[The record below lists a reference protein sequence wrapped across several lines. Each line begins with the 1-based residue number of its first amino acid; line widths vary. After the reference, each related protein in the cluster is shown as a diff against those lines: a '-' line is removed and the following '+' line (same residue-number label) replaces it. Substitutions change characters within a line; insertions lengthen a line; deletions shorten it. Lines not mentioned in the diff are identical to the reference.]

1 MDGVYAA
8 ARSCKR
14 WRGGYPDTVAA
25 KRLLLAALVV
35 AVVAALVVVGVTP
48 LGVSP
53 PASER
58 SAADGFS
65 AGRAMLLLRVVAA
78 APRPIGSDAAVRA
91 RDAIVAELDALHLA
105 PHVQTAS
112 AVSATSGRVAGTARN
127 VVARLPGRDP
137 SRAVLLV
144 AHYDSVPV
152 AAGAADDGGGVV
164 TLLETARALVAG
176 PRPRNDVVFLF
187 TDGEERGLL
196 GARAF
201 LREDPWAYGVGV
213 ALNFDSPGSS
223 SPVLMYETSP
233 GNGRLVRELVAGA
246 PRPYTSSLMYEVSR
260 RLPIQ
265 SDFRPFVAAG
275 VPGLSF
281 GALDGPAYDHTA
293 YDSLQSFHA
302 DSLQHEGDTALA
314 LARRFGDLDLWDL
327 HREDVVYFDVVD
339 GFAVVYAKSLVLP
352 FLALAAAVFAVAVAV
367 AARRRLLSLRG
378 LSLAV
383 PATVAVLGVALLV
396 MALAW
401 GMYRTAYEQRTWSEA
416 GVVISD
422 LYRLGLV
429 LLAAAVIVAAYELL
443 LRRLRP
449 WDLAVAALV
458 WWLAGAVA
466 VAVLV
471 PGAAYLLTWP
481 LAGAGL
487 GLLGAVLLGERALH
501 GVAGV
506 AVTLA
511 GAAPGVVLMS
521 SATYLLLMSAG
532 LKQVLTVLA
541 VWLVAGLLVIPLEVV
556 RRGFRLWLPV
566 ALAGV
571 GFVVLMAAGST
582 VAFDAEHPRFTS
594 IYYRIDESGV
604 ARWQTVDRID
614 QWTGQFLRGDL
625 RQPFQDAYFP
635 QMGVRATIVGDAPR
649 VRLAAPVIEV
659 LRDATTGD
667 RRTVRL
673 RLRSARGAQVVSL
686 LVQSVVGQLSAR
698 VNGLPLQGWDTT
710 ILDGTTV
717 RWWFDYYA
725 PPPAG
730 VVVTLR
736 FAAGPA
742 VLLRA
747 VDFSYGIPPR
757 LAGQYDGRPPGML
770 PGRLGD
776 GTLVESTLRLPP
788 SPPAG
793 AVGAPAG
800 PPQPS
805 APP

>member
-1 MDGVYAA
+1 MAVKKY
-8 ARSCKR
+8 
-14 WRGGYPDTVAA
+14 
-25 KRLLLAALVV
+25 LLAALVV

-53 PASER
+53 PAPER
-58 SAADGFS
+58 SAAEGFS
-65 AGRAMLLLRVVAA
+65 AGRAMRLLREIAA
-78 APRPIGSDAAVRA
+78 APRPIGSVGAARA

-112 AVSATSGRVAGTARN
+112 AVSAVSGRVAGTVRN

-137 SRAVLLV
+137 SRAVLLA

-164 TLLETARALVAG
+164 TLLETARALASG
-176 PRPRNDVVFLF
+176 PRPRTDVIFLF

-213 ALNFDSPGSS
+213 VLNFDSPGSS

-233 GNGRLVRELVAGA
+233 GNGLLVRELVAGA

-260 RLPIQ
+260 RLPIE
-265 SDFRPFVAAG
+265 SDFRPFSAAG
-275 VPGLSF
+275 VPGMSF
-281 GALDGPAYDHTA
+281 GALDGPTYDHTA
-293 YDSLQSFHA
+293 YDSLENFRA
-302 DSLQHEGDTALA
+302 GSLQHEGDTALG
-314 LARRFGDLDLWDL
+314 LARRFGDLDLWAL
-327 HREDVVYFDVVD
+327 HREDVVYFDIVD
-339 GFAVVYAKSLVLP
+339 GLAVVYEKSLVLP
-352 FLALAAAVFAVAVAV
+352 FVALAAAVFAVAVAV
-367 AARRRLLSLRG
+367 GAWRRLLSLRG
-378 LSLAV
+378 LSVAVLA
-383 PATVAVLGVALLV
+383 AAAVLGVALLV
-396 MALAW
+396 LALAW

-422 LYRLGLV
+422 FYRLGLV

-449 WDLAVAALV
+449 WDLAVAALF
-458 WWLAGAVA
+458 WWLAAAVA
-466 VAVLV
+466 VAVIV
-471 PGAAYLLTWP
+471 PGASYLLTWP
-481 LAGAGL
+481 LAGASL
-487 GLLGAVLLGERALH
+487 GLLGAVLLGDRALH
-501 GVAGV
+501 SVAGV

-532 LKQVLTVLA
+532 LKQVVTVIA
-541 VWLVAGLLVIPLEVV
+541 VWLVVGLLVIPLEVV

-571 GFVVLMAAGST
+571 SVVVLMAVGST
-582 VAFDAEHPRFTS
+582 VAFDTEHPRFTS
-594 IYYRIDESGV
+594 IYYRVDESG
-604 ARWQTVDRID
+604 ASRWQTVDRID
-614 QWTGQFLRGDL
+614 EWTGQFLREEL
-625 RQPFQDAYFP
+625 QRPFQDAYFP
-635 QMGVRATIVGDAPR
+635 QMGVRTTIVGAAPQ
-649 VRLAAPVIEV
+649 VRLAAPVIDV
-659 LRDATTGD
+659 LRDSTTGD

-673 RLRSARGAQVVSL
+673 RLRSPRGAQIISL
-686 LVQSVVGQLSAR
+686 LVHSVVGGLTAS
-698 VNGLPLQGWDTT
+698 VDGLPLQGWDTT
-710 ILDGTTV
+710 ILDGSTV

-725 PPPAG
+725 PPPGG

-747 VDFSYGIPPR
+747 VDFSYGIPPQ
-757 LAGQYDGRPPGML
+757 LVGLYDGHPPGML
-770 PGRLGD
+770 PGRIGD
-776 GTLVESTLRLPP
+776 GTLVESTLRLRP

-793 AVGAPAG
+793 AAAAIGAAG
-800 PPQPS
+800 TAGRGS
-805 APP
+805 AKR

>member
-1 MDGVYAA
+1 MGEVCAA
-8 ARSCKR
+8 AGSCKR
-14 WRGGYPDTVAA
+14 RRGGYPEIVVA
-25 KRLLLAALVV
+25 KKHLLAGLVV

-53 PASER
+53 PAPER
-58 SAADGFS
+58 SAAEGFS
-65 AGRAMLLLRVVAA
+65 AGRALLLLREVAA
-78 APRPIGSDAAVRA
+78 APRPMGSDGAARA
-91 RDAIVAELDALHLA
+91 RDTIVAQLDELHIA

-112 AVSATSGRVAGTARN
+112 AVSAQSGRVAGTVRN

-164 TLLETARALVAG
+164 TLLETARALASG
-176 PRPRNDVVFLF
+176 PRPRNDVIFLF
-187 TDGEERGLL
+187 TDGEEYGLL

-213 ALNFDSPGSS
+213 VLNFDSPGSS

-233 GNGRLVRELVAGA
+233 GNGLLVRELVAAA
-246 PRPYTSSLMYEVSR
+246 PHPYTSSLMYEVSR
-260 RLPIQ
+260 RLPIE
-265 SDFRPFVAAG
+265 SDFRLFVAAG
-275 VPGLSF
+275 VPGMSF

-293 YDSLQSFHA
+293 YDSLASFHGG
-302 DSLQHEGDTALA
+302 SLQHQGDTALA

-327 HREDVVYFDVVD
+327 HRDDVVYFGVVD
-339 GFAVVYAKSLVLP
+339 GLAIVYEEGLVLP
-352 FLALAAAVFAVAVAV
+352 FVALAVVVFAVAVTVAV
-367 AARRRLLSLRG
+367 RRRLLSLRG
-378 LSLAV
+378 VGLAV
-383 PATVAVLGVALLV
+383 PATAAVLGVALV
-396 MALAW
+396 VTAVAW
-401 GMYRTAYEQRTWSEA
+401 GMYRTAYEQRTWSET

-422 LYRLGLV
+422 FYRLGLV

-449 WDLAVAALV
+449 WDLAVAAV
-458 WWLAGAVA
+458 SWWLVAAVA
-466 VAVLV
+466 VAVVV
-471 PGAAYLLTWP
+471 PGASYLLTWP

-501 GVAGV
+501 SVAGV

-532 LKQVLTVLA
+532 LKQVVTVVA

-566 ALAGV
+566 ALAGAGV
-571 GFVVLMAAGST
+571 AVLMAVGST
-582 VAFDAEHPRFTS
+582 VAFDAEHPRLTS
-594 IYYRIDESGV
+594 IYYRVDESGV

-614 QWTGQFLRGDL
+614 QWTGQFLRDDL
-625 RQPFQDAYFP
+625 RSPFQDAYFP
-635 QMGVRATIVGDAPR
+635 QMGVRPTTVGAAPQ

-659 LRDATTGD
+659 LSDTTTGD

-686 LVQSVVGQLSAR
+686 LVHSVVGGLTAS
-698 VNGLPLQGWDTT
+698 VDGLPLQAWDTT

-730 VVVTLR
+730 VAVTLR
-736 FAAGPA
+736 FASGPA
-742 VLLRA
+742 VLLRV
-747 VDFSYGIPPR
+747 VDFSYGIPPQ
-757 LAGQYDGRPPGML
+757 LAGQYDGRPSGML
-770 PGRLGD
+770 PGRIGD
-776 GTLVESTLRLPP
+776 GTLVERTLRLPAVEEAA
-788 SPPAG
+788 SPP
-793 AVGAPAG
+793 PAR
-800 PPQPS
+800 
-805 APP
+805 

>member
-1 MDGVYAA
+1 MGGVCAA
-8 ARSCKR
+8 AGSCKPR
-14 WRGGYPDTVAA
+14 RGGYPETVAA
-25 KRLLLAALVV
+25 KKHLLAVLVV

-53 PASER
+53 PAPER

-65 AGRAMLLLRVVAA
+65 AGRALLLLREIAA
-78 APRPIGSDAAVRA
+78 APRPIGSEGAARA
-91 RDAIVAELDALHLA
+91 RDVIAAELDALHLA

-112 AVSATSGRVAGTARN
+112 AVSSQSGRVAGTVRN

-164 TLLETARALVAG
+164 TLLETARALASG
-176 PRPRNDVVFLF
+176 PRPRNDVIFLF

-213 ALNFDSPGSS
+213 VLNFDSPGSS

-233 GNGRLVRELVAGA
+233 GNGLLVRELVAGA
-246 PRPYTSSLMYEVSR
+246 SHPYTSSLMYEVSR
-260 RLPIQ
+260 RLPIA

-275 VPGLSF
+275 VPGMSF

-293 YDSLQSFHA
+293 YDSLESFHA
-302 DSLQHEGDTALA
+302 RSLQHEGDTALA
-314 LARRFGDLDLWDL
+314 VARHFGDLDLWDL
-327 HREDVVYFDVVD
+327 HRVDVVYFDVADAFV
-339 GFAVVYAKSLVLP
+339 VVYGKGLVLP
-352 FLALAAAVFAVAVAV
+352 FAALAVAVFAVAVTIAL
-367 AARRRLLSLRG
+367 RRKLLSLRG

-383 PATVAVLGVALLV
+383 PATATVLGVALLV
-396 MALAW
+396 MALVW
-401 GMYRTAYEQRTWSEA
+401 GMYRTAYEQRTWSET

-422 LYRLGLV
+422 FYRLGLV

-449 WDLAVAALV
+449 WDLAVAALL
-458 WWLAGAVA
+458 WWLVGAVA
-466 VAVLV
+466 VAVIV
-471 PGAAYLLTWP
+471 PGASYLLTWP
-481 LAGAGL
+481 LAGASL
-487 GLLGAVLLGERALH
+487 GLLGAVLLGDRALH
-501 GVAGV
+501 SVAGV
-506 AVTLA
+506 ALTLA

-532 LKQVLTVLA
+532 LKQVVTVLA
-541 VWLVAGLLVIPLEVV
+541 VWLVAGLLVLPLEIV
-556 RRGFRLWLPV
+556 RRGFLWWAP
-566 ALAGV
+566 AGLAV
-571 GFVVLMAAGST
+571 GGAVVLMLVGST
-582 VAFDAEHPRFTS
+582 VAFDVEHPRFTS
-594 IYYRIDESGV
+594 IYYRQGERGAAS
-604 ARWQTVDRID
+604 WQTVDRVD
-614 QWTGQFLRGDL
+614 GWTQQFLPDAPRYTFGDG
-625 RQPFQDAYFP
+625 YFP
-635 QMGVRATIVGDAPR
+635 EMGVRATIAQ
-649 VRLAAPVIEV
+649 AAPPLRLPPPV
-659 LRDATTGD
+659 LRVVSDSTTGD

-673 RLRSARGAQVVSL
+673 RLRSARDAPAVSL
-686 LVQSVVGQLSAR
+686 LVQSVVGGLTAS
-698 VNGLPLQGWDTT
+698 VDGLPLQGWDTT

-747 VDFSYGIPPR
+747 VDFSYGIPPQ

-770 PGRLGD
+770 PGRIGD
-776 GTLVESTLRLPP
+776 GTLVEATLRLPAVP
-788 SPPAG
+788 ATASPPA
-793 AVGAPAG
+793 AL
-800 PPQPS
+800 
-805 APP
+805 

>member
-1 MDGVYAA
+1 MAGVCADEG
-8 ARSCKR
+8 SCKPR
-14 WRGGYPDTVAA
+14 RGGYSEIVVA
-25 KRLLLAALVV
+25 KKHLLAGLVV

-53 PASER
+53 PAPER
-58 SAADGFS
+58 SAAESFS
-65 AGRAMLLLRVVAA
+65 AGRALLLLREVAA
-78 APRPIGSDAAVRA
+78 APRPMGSDGAARA
-91 RDAIVAELDALHLA
+91 RDIIVARLDELHLA

-112 AVSATSGRVAGTARN
+112 AVSAQSGRVAGTVSN

-164 TLLETARALVAG
+164 TLLETARALASG
-176 PRPRNDVVFLF
+176 PRPRNDVIFLF

-213 ALNFDSPGSS
+213 VLNFDSPGSS

-233 GNGRLVRELVAGA
+233 GNGLLVREFVAAA
-246 PRPYTSSLMYEVSR
+246 PHPYSSSLMYEVSR
-260 RLPIQ
+260 RLPIE

-275 VPGLSF
+275 VPGMSF

-293 YDSLQSFHA
+293 YDSPAKFHA
-302 DSLQHEGDTALA
+302 GSLQHEGDTALA

-339 GFAVVYAKSLVLP
+339 GVAVVYDAGLVLP
-352 FLALAAAVFAVAVAV
+352 FVGLAAAVFAVAVTVAV
-367 AARRRLLSLRG
+367 RRRLLSLRG
-378 LSLAV
+378 VGLAV
-383 PATVAVLGVALLV
+383 PATAAVLGVALV
-396 MALAW
+396 VTAVAW
-401 GMYRTAYEQRTWSEA
+401 GMYRTAYQQRTWSET

-422 LYRLGLV
+422 FYRLGLV

-449 WDLAVAALV
+449 WDLAVAAV
-458 WWLAGAVA
+458 SWWLVAAVA
-466 VAVLV
+466 VAVVV
-471 PGAAYLLTWP
+471 PGASYLLTWP

-501 GVAGV
+501 SVAGV

-532 LKQVLTVLA
+532 LKQVATVVA

-556 RRGFRLWLPV
+556 RRGFRLWLPA
-566 ALAGV
+566 ALAAAGV
-571 GFVVLMAAGST
+571 AVLMAVGST

-594 IYYRIDESGV
+594 IYYRVDESGV

-614 QWTGQFLRGDL
+614 QWTGQFLRDDL
-625 RQPFQDAYFP
+625 RSPFRDAYFP
-635 QMGVRATIVGDAPR
+635 QMGVRLTTDGAAPQ
-649 VRLAAPVIEV
+649 VRLAAPVIDV
-659 LRDATTGD
+659 LSDTTTGD

-686 LVQSVVGQLSAR
+686 LVHSVVGGLTAS
-698 VNGLPLQGWDTT
+698 VDGLPLQAWDTT

-730 VVVTLR
+730 VAVTLR
-736 FAAGPA
+736 FASGPE
-742 VLLRA
+742 VLLRV
-747 VDFSYGIPPR
+747 VDFSYGIPPQ
-757 LAGQYDGRPPGML
+757 LAGQYDGRPSGML
-770 PGRLGD
+770 PGRIGD
-776 GTLVESTLRLPP
+776 GTLVERTLRLPAVQAGAA
-788 SPPAG
+788 SPPT
-793 AVGAPAG
+793 P
-800 PPQPS
+800 
-805 APP
+805 

>member
-1 MDGVYAA
+1 
-8 ARSCKR
+8 
-14 WRGGYPDTVAA
+14 VAA
-25 KRLLLAALVV
+25 KKHLLAVLVV
-35 AVVAALVVVGVTP
+35 VVVAALVVVGVTP

-53 PASER
+53 PAPER

-65 AGRAMLLLRVVAA
+65 AGRAMQHLREIAA
-78 APRPIGSDAAVRA
+78 APRPIGSGGAARA
-91 RDAIVAELDALHLA
+91 RDVIAAELDALHLA

-112 AVSATSGRVAGTARN
+112 AVSSQSGRVAGTVRN

-152 AAGAADDGGGVV
+152 AAGAADDAGGVV
-164 TLLETARALVAG
+164 TLLETARALASG
-176 PRPRNDVVFLF
+176 PRPRNDVIFLF

-213 ALNFDSPGSS
+213 VLNFDSPGSS
-223 SPVLMYETSP
+223 SPALMYETSP
-233 GNGRLVRELVAGA
+233 GNGLLVRELVAGA
-246 PRPYTSSLMYEVSR
+246 PHPYTSSLMYEVSR
-260 RLPIQ
+260 RLPIE

-275 VPGLSF
+275 VPGMSF

-293 YDSLQSFHA
+293 YDSLESFHA
-302 DSLQHEGDTALA
+302 GSLQHEGDTALA

-339 GFAVVYAKSLVLP
+339 GFAVVYGRGLVLP
-352 FLALAAAVFAVAVAV
+352 LAALAAALFAVAVAV
-367 AARRRLLSLRG
+367 AGRRRLLSLRG
-378 LSLAV
+378 FSLAV
-383 PATVAVLGVALLV
+383 PATATVLGVALLV
-396 MALAW
+396 MALVW
-401 GMYRTAYEQRTWSEA
+401 GMYRTAYEQRTWSET

-422 LYRLGLV
+422 FYRLGLV
-429 LLAAAVIVAAYELL
+429 LLAAAAIVASYELL

-449 WDLAVAALV
+449 WDLAVAALL
-458 WWLAGAVA
+458 WWLIGAVA
-466 VAVLV
+466 VAVIV
-471 PGAAYLLTWP
+471 PGASYLLTWP
-481 LAGAGL
+481 LAAASL
-487 GLLGAVLLGERALH
+487 GLLGAVLLGDRALH
-501 GVAGV
+501 SVAGV
-506 AVTLA
+506 VVTLA

-532 LKQVLTVLA
+532 LKQVVTVLA

-556 RRGFRLWLPV
+556 RRGSRLWLPV

-571 GFVVLMAAGST
+571 GFVVLMAVGST
-582 VAFDAEHPRFTS
+582 VAFDTEHPRFTS
-594 IYYRIDESGV
+594 IYYRVDESGA

-614 QWTGQFLRGDL
+614 DWTGQFLQEEL
-625 RQPFQDAYFP
+625 RPFHDAYFP
-635 QMGVRATIVGDAPR
+635 QMGVRSTIVGAAPQ

-659 LRDATTGD
+659 LRDTTMGD

-673 RLRSARGAQVVSL
+673 RLRSARDAQVVSL
-686 LVQSVVGQLSAR
+686 LVHSVVGGLTAS
-698 VNGLPLQGWDTT
+698 VDGLPLQGWDTT

-736 FAAGPA
+736 FATGPA

-747 VDFSYGIPPR
+747 VDFSYGIPPQ

-770 PGRLGD
+770 PGRIGD
-776 GTLVESTLRLPP
+776 GTLVESTLRLPAV
-788 SPPAG
+788 PAT
-793 AVGAPAG
+793 AS
-800 PPQPS
+800 S
-805 APP
+805 ATR

>member
-1 MDGVYAA
+1 MGGVCAA
-8 ARSCKR
+8 AGSCKPR
-14 WRGGYPDTVAA
+14 RGGYPETVAA
-25 KRLLLAALVV
+25 KKHLLAVLVV
-35 AVVAALVVVGVTP
+35 VVVAALVVVGVTP

-53 PASER
+53 PAPER

-65 AGRAMLLLRVVAA
+65 AGRAMQHLREIAA
-78 APRPIGSDAAVRA
+78 APRPIGSGGAARA
-91 RDAIVAELDALHLA
+91 RDVIAAELDALHLA

-112 AVSATSGRVAGTARN
+112 AVSSQSGRVAGTVRN

-152 AAGAADDGGGVV
+152 AAGAADDAGGVV
-164 TLLETARALVAG
+164 TLLETARALASG
-176 PRPRNDVVFLF
+176 PRPRNDVIFLF

-213 ALNFDSPGSS
+213 VLNFDSPGSS
-223 SPVLMYETSP
+223 SPALMYETSP
-233 GNGRLVRELVAGA
+233 GNGLLVRELVAGA
-246 PRPYTSSLMYEVSR
+246 PHPYTSSLMYEVSR
-260 RLPIQ
+260 RLPIE

-275 VPGLSF
+275 VPGMSF

-293 YDSLQSFHA
+293 YDSLESFHA
-302 DSLQHEGDTALA
+302 GSLQHEGDTALA

-339 GFAVVYAKSLVLP
+339 GFAVVYGRGLVLP
-352 FLALAAAVFAVAVAV
+352 LAALAAALFAVAVAV
-367 AARRRLLSLRG
+367 AGRRRLLSLRG
-378 LSLAV
+378 FSLAV
-383 PATVAVLGVALLV
+383 PATATVLGVALLV
-396 MALAW
+396 MALVW
-401 GMYRTAYEQRTWSEA
+401 GMYRTAYEQRTWSET

-422 LYRLGLV
+422 FYRLGLV
-429 LLAAAVIVAAYELL
+429 LLAAAAIVASYELL

-449 WDLAVAALV
+449 WDLAVAALL
-458 WWLAGAVA
+458 WWLIGAVA
-466 VAVLV
+466 VAVIV
-471 PGAAYLLTWP
+471 PGASYLLTWP
-481 LAGAGL
+481 LAAASL
-487 GLLGAVLLGERALH
+487 GLLGAVLLGDRALH
-501 GVAGV
+501 SVAGV
-506 AVTLA
+506 VVTLA

-532 LKQVLTVLA
+532 LKQVVTVLA

-556 RRGFRLWLPV
+556 RRGSRLWLPV

-571 GFVVLMAAGST
+571 GFVVLMAVGST
-582 VAFDAEHPRFTS
+582 VAFDTEHPRFTS
-594 IYYRIDESGV
+594 IYYRVDESGA

-614 QWTGQFLRGDL
+614 DWTGQFLQEEL
-625 RQPFQDAYFP
+625 RPFHDAYFP
-635 QMGVRATIVGDAPR
+635 QMGVRSTIVGAAPQ

-659 LRDATTGD
+659 LRDTTMGD

-673 RLRSARGAQVVSL
+673 RLRSARDAQVVSL
-686 LVQSVVGQLSAR
+686 LVHSVVGGLTAS
-698 VNGLPLQGWDTT
+698 VEGLPLQGWDTT

-736 FAAGPA
+736 FATGPA

-747 VDFSYGIPPR
+747 VDFSYGIPPQ

-770 PGRLGD
+770 PGRIGD
-776 GTLVESTLRLPP
+776 GTLVESTLRLPAV
-788 SPPAG
+788 PAT
-793 AVGAPAG
+793 AS
-800 PPQPS
+800 S
-805 APP
+805 ATR

>member
-1 MDGVYAA
+1 MGGVCATA
-8 ARSCKR
+8 SSCKPR
-14 WRGGYPDTVAA
+14 RGGYSETVAI
-25 KRLLLAALVV
+25 KNSLLAALVV
-35 AVVAALVVVGVTP
+35 AVVAALVVVGITP
-48 LGVSP
+48 LGVPP
-53 PASER
+53 PAPER
-58 SAADGFS
+58 SAAEGFS
-65 AGRAMLLLRVVAA
+65 AGRAMRLLGEIAA
-78 APRPIGSDAAVRA
+78 APRPIGSNGAALA
-91 RDAIVAELDALHLA
+91 RDAIVSHLDDLHMA

-112 AVSATSGRVAGTARN
+112 AVSVLNGRVAGTVRN

-164 TLLETARALVAG
+164 TLLETARALAGG
-176 PRPRNDVVFLF
+176 PRPRNDVIFLF

-213 ALNFDSPGSS
+213 VLNFDSPGSS

-233 GNGRLVRELVAGA
+233 GNGRLVREFLAGA

-260 RLPIQ
+260 RLPIE

-275 VPGLSF
+275 VPGMSF
-281 GALDGPAYDHTA
+281 GALDGPALDHTA
-293 YDSLQSFHA
+293 YDAPQSFHA
-302 DSLQHEGDTALA
+302 TSLQHEGDTALA
-314 LARRFGDLDLWDL
+314 LAQRFGALDLWDL
-327 HREDVVYFDVVD
+327 HRDDVVYFDVV
-339 GFAVVYAKSLVLP
+339 GGLAVVYGGGLVLP
-352 FLALAAAVFAVAVAV
+352 FVALSAAVFAAAVLV
-367 AARRRLLSLRG
+367 AARRRLLSLSG
-378 LSLAV
+378 LGLAV
-383 PATVAVLGVALLV
+383 LATAAVLGVALLV
-396 MALAW
+396 MALVW

-422 LYRLGLV
+422 FYRLGLV
-429 LLAAAVIVAAYELL
+429 LLAAAVTVAAYQLL
-443 LRRLRP
+443 LRILRP
-449 WDLAVAALV
+449 WDLAVAALF
-458 WWLAGAVA
+458 WWLIGAVT
-466 VAVLV
+466 VALTV
-471 PGAAYLLTWP
+471 PGASYLLTWP
-481 LAGAGL
+481 LAGASL

-501 GVAGV
+501 SVAGV

-532 LKQVLTVLA
+532 LKQVLTVVA

-556 RRGFRLWLPV
+556 RRGFRLWLPL

-571 GFVVLMAAGST
+571 GIVVLMAAGST
-582 VAFDAEHPRFTS
+582 VAFDTEHPRFTS
-594 IYYRIDESGV
+594 IYYRVDESGV

-614 QWTGQFLRGDL
+614 EWTGRFLREDL
-625 RQPFQDAYFP
+625 RRPFHDAYFP
-635 QMGVRATIVGDAPR
+635 QMGVRTTIVGAAPQ

-659 LRDATTGD
+659 LRDTVTGD

-673 RLRSARGAQVVSL
+673 RLRSARGAPVVSL
-686 LVQSVVGQLSAR
+686 LVHSVVG
-698 VNGLPLQGWDTT
+698 GLTASVEGLALQGWDTT
-710 ILDGTTV
+710 ILDGSTV

-725 PPPAG
+725 PPPGG

-742 VLLRA
+742 ALLRL
-747 VDFSYGIPPR
+747 VDFSYGIPPQ
-757 LAGQYDGRPPGML
+757 LAGQYGGRPPGML

-776 GTLVESTLRLPP
+776 GTLVERTLRLPAVAAAAA
-788 SPPAG
+788 PPAT
-793 AVGAPAG
+793 P
-800 PPQPS
+800 
-805 APP
+805 

>member
-1 MDGVYAA
+1 MGGVCAA
-8 ARSCKR
+8 AGSCKPR
-14 WRGGYPDTVAA
+14 RGGYPETVAA
-25 KRLLLAALVV
+25 KKHLLAVLVV
-35 AVVAALVVVGVTP
+35 VVVAALVVVGVTP

-53 PASER
+53 PAPER

-65 AGRAMLLLRVVAA
+65 AGRAMQHLREIAA
-78 APRPIGSDAAVRA
+78 APRPIGSGGAARA
-91 RDAIVAELDALHLA
+91 RDVIAAELDALHLA

-112 AVSATSGRVAGTARN
+112 AVSSQSGRVAGTVRN

-152 AAGAADDGGGVV
+152 AAGAADDAGGVV
-164 TLLETARALVAG
+164 TLLETARALASG
-176 PRPRNDVVFLF
+176 PRPRNDVIFLF

-213 ALNFDSPGSS
+213 VLNFDSPGSS
-223 SPVLMYETSP
+223 SPALMYETSP
-233 GNGRLVRELVAGA
+233 GNGLLVRELVAGA
-246 PRPYTSSLMYEVSR
+246 PHPYTSSLMYEVSR
-260 RLPIQ
+260 RLPIE

-275 VPGLSF
+275 VPGMSF

-293 YDSLQSFHA
+293 YDSLESFHA
-302 DSLQHEGDTALA
+302 GSLQHEGDTALA

-339 GFAVVYAKSLVLP
+339 GFAVVYGRGLVLP
-352 FLALAAAVFAVAVAV
+352 LAALAAALFAVAVAV
-367 AARRRLLSLRG
+367 ASRRRLLSLRG
-378 LSLAV
+378 FSLAV
-383 PATVAVLGVALLV
+383 PATATVLGVALLV
-396 MALAW
+396 MALVW
-401 GMYRTAYEQRTWSEA
+401 GMYRTAYEQRTWSET

-422 LYRLGLV
+422 FYRLGLV
-429 LLAAAVIVAAYELL
+429 LLAAAAIVASYELL

-449 WDLAVAALV
+449 WDLAVAALL
-458 WWLAGAVA
+458 WWLIGAVA
-466 VAVLV
+466 VAVIV
-471 PGAAYLLTWP
+471 PGASYLLTWP
-481 LAGAGL
+481 LAAASL
-487 GLLGAVLLGERALH
+487 GLLGAVLLGDRALH
-501 GVAGV
+501 SVAGV
-506 AVTLA
+506 VVTLA

-532 LKQVLTVLA
+532 LKQVVTVLA

-556 RRGFRLWLPV
+556 RRGSRLWLPV

-571 GFVVLMAAGST
+571 GFVVLMAVGST
-582 VAFDAEHPRFTS
+582 VAFDTEHPRFTS
-594 IYYRIDESGV
+594 IYYRVDESGA

-614 QWTGQFLRGDL
+614 DWTGQFLQEEL
-625 RQPFQDAYFP
+625 RPFHDAYFP
-635 QMGVRATIVGDAPR
+635 QMGVRSTIVGAAPQ

-659 LRDATTGD
+659 LRDTTMGD

-673 RLRSARGAQVVSL
+673 RLRSARDAQVVSL
-686 LVQSVVGQLSAR
+686 LVHSVVGGLTAS
-698 VNGLPLQGWDTT
+698 VDGLPLQGWDTT

-736 FAAGPA
+736 FATGPA

-747 VDFSYGIPPR
+747 VDFSYGIPPQ

-770 PGRLGD
+770 PGRIGD
-776 GTLVESTLRLPP
+776 GTLVESTLRLPAV
-788 SPPAG
+788 PAT
-793 AVGAPAG
+793 AS
-800 PPQPS
+800 S
-805 APP
+805 ATR

>member
-1 MDGVYAA
+1 MDGVCAA
-8 ARSCKR
+8 AGSCKPR
-14 WRGGYPDTVAA
+14 RGGYPEIVAV
-25 KRLLLAALVV
+25 KQHLLAGLVV
-35 AVVAALVVVGVTP
+35 AVVAVLVVVGVTP
-48 LGVSP
+48 FGVSP
-53 PASER
+53 PAPER
-58 SAADGFS
+58 SAAEGFS
-65 AGRAMLLLRVVAA
+65 AGRALPLLREIAA
-78 APRPIGSDAAVRA
+78 APRPIGSDAAARA
-91 RDAIVAELDALHLA
+91 RDDILARLAALHLA
-105 PHVQTAS
+105 PHKQTAS
-112 AVSATSGRVAGTARN
+112 AVSAQNGRVAGTVSN

-164 TLLETARALVAG
+164 TLLETARALAAG
-176 PRPRNDVVFLF
+176 PRPRNDVIFLF

-213 ALNFDSPGSS
+213 VLNFDSPGSS

-233 GNGRLVRELVAGA
+233 GNGLLVREFVACA
-246 PRPYTSSLMYEVSR
+246 PHPYTSSLMYEVSR

-275 VPGLSF
+275 VPGMSF

-293 YDSLQSFHA
+293 YDSLASFHA
-302 DSLQHEGDTALA
+302 GSLQHEGDTALA
-314 LARRFGDLDLWDL
+314 LVRRFGALDLWDL
-327 HREDVVYFDVVD
+327 HREDVVYFDVV
-339 GFAVVYAKSLVLP
+339 GGLAVVYGRGLVLP
-352 FLALAAAVFAVAVAV
+352 FAALAAALFAVAVAV

-378 LSLAV
+378 LGLAV
-383 PATVAVLGVALLV
+383 PATASVLGVALLV
-396 MALAW
+396 MAVVW
-401 GMYRTAYEQRTWSEA
+401 GMYRTAYEQRIWSQT

-422 LYRLGLV
+422 FYRLGLV
-429 LLAAAVIVAAYELL
+429 LLAAAVIAAAYELL

-449 WDLAVAALV
+449 WELAVAALF
-458 WWLAGAVA
+458 WWLVGAAAVA
-466 VAVLV
+466 VIF
-471 PGAAYLLTWP
+471 PGASYLLTWP
-481 LAGAGL
+481 LAGASL
-487 GLLGAVLLGERALH
+487 GLVGAVLLGDRALH
-501 GVAGV
+501 SVAGV

-532 LKQVLTVLA
+532 LQQVVTVLA

-571 GFVVLMAAGST
+571 GIVVLMAVGST
-582 VAFDAEHPRFTS
+582 VAFDTEHPRFTS
-594 IYYRIDESGV
+594 IHYRVDESGG

-614 QWTGQFLRGDL
+614 RWTGQFLREDGRL
-625 RQPFQDAYFP
+625 SFQDAYFP
-635 QMGVRATIVGDAPR
+635 QMGVRSTIVGAAPQL
-649 VRLAAPVIEV
+649 RLAAPVIEV
-659 LRDATTGD
+659 IRDTTTGD

-673 RLRSARGAQVVSL
+673 RLRSLRGAPVVSL
-686 LVQSVVGQLSAR
+686 LVHSVVGGLTAS
-698 VNGLPLQGWDTT
+698 VDGLPLQGWDTT
-710 ILDGTTV
+710 ILDGTNV

-725 PPPAG
+725 PPPGG

-747 VDFSYGIPPR
+747 VDFSYGIPPQ
-757 LAGQYDGRPPGML
+757 LAGQHDGRPPGML
-770 PGRLGD
+770 PGRIGD
-776 GTLVESTLRLPP
+776 GTLVERTLRLPAARAAA
-788 SPPAG
+788 SPPTAR
-793 AVGAPAG
+793 
-800 PPQPS
+800 
-805 APP
+805 